1 MEGNRLMKRLSALA
15 GTCAA
20 VAIIAVGAAPAGAD
34 PNNINPF
41 PVLNGST
48 GLPNLPGPAK
58 AIFQLTGM
66 ASPNH
71 TDQQNVLGTD
81 LGIMWDDGRGHMISA
96 YGDTAGFGVPN
107 LLAGSVWAW
116 RSNVLYRSPAGA
128 GPSHGIHYTSF
139 VDNPLPSPKIP
150 GIEISFIPT
159 AGISVNGVQFMRM
172 MSVHDWGA
180 DGKWHTNF
188 STLAA
193 SGDDGQT
200 WAQLPTT
207 RRAAD
212 GPWVNFQQNAF
223 LKANGYLYE
232 YGTPSG
238 RNNPGFISRV
248 REGDIANNDAYEFWD
263 GKTWKPKDPMAAKP
277 IVGGVGELSVMWNVY
292 LHQFVMLTTDPF
304 NSVVMRTAPNPE
316 GPWGPPRTLV
326 DVRNLSTAYAPML
339 YPYQTG
345 DALYFALGIHSQYN
359 VVLMRS
365 QL

>member
-1 MEGNRLMKRLSALA
+1 MKRLSALA
-15 GTCAA
+15 GACAA
-20 VAIIAVGAAPAGAD
+20 VAVLAIGSSPAGAD

-41 PVLNGST
+41 PGLNGT
-48 GLPNLPGPAK
+48 YGLPHLPGPTQ

-96 YGDTAGFGVPN
+96 YGDTAGFGAPN
-107 LLAGSVWAW
+107 LLAGSIWAW
-116 RSNVLYRSPAGA
+116 RSNVLYRSPAGENPA
-128 GPSHGIHYTSF
+128 HGIRYNSM

-159 AGISVNGVQFMRM
+159 AGVSVGGVQFMRM
-172 MSVHDWGA
+172 MSVHDWGP
-180 DGKWHTNF
+180 DGKWNTNF

-207 RRAAD
+207 RRASQ
-212 GPWVNFQQNAF
+212 GPWNRFQQSAYV
-223 LKANGYLYE
+223 KAGDYVYE
-232 YGTPSG
+232 YGSPPG
-238 RNNPGFISRV
+238 RNNPAFIARV
-248 REGDIANNDAYEFWD
+248 KQADIANNEAYEFWD
-263 GKTWKPKDPMAAKP
+263 GKTWKPKDVNAAQP
-277 IVGGVGELSVMWNVY
+277 IAGGIGELSVAWNDY
-292 LHQFVMLTTDPF
+292 LHQYVMLTTDPF

-316 GPWGPPRTLV
+316 GPWSPARVLV
-326 DVRNLSTAYAPML
+326 DARSLPTAYAPMI

-345 DALYFALGIHSQYN
+345 SSLYFALGVHNQYN
-359 VVLMRS
+359 VVLMRTP
-365 QL
+365 L